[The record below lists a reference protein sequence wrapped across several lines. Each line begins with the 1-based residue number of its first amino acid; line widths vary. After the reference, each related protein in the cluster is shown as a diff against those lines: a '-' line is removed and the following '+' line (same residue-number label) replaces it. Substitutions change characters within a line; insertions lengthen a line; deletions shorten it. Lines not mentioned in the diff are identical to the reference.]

1 MHKKLF
7 QFITLTLVYFFI
19 VYPLQ
24 LMIKSYYN
32 IVKVMWIH
40 EHERQASESTTK
52 FDNVMTWRQFAFY
65 YNRTK
70 V

>member
-1 MHKKLF
+1 
-7 QFITLTLVYFFI
+7 
-19 VYPLQ
+19 
-24 LMIKSYYN
+24 
-32 IVKVMWIH
+32 MWIH

-70 V
+70 VWKKINK